1 MDEVTTDS
9 EELTLTSG
17 TARYHL
23 GVGDGV
29 VSVVVLRG
37 LPHE

>member
-1 MDEVTTDS
+1 MAAHR
-9 EELTLTSG
+9 EELTPTSRTTG
-17 TARYHL
+17 FHL

-29 VSVVVLRG
+29 ISLVSLRG

>member
-9 EELTLTSG
+9 EELTSTSRTTG
-17 TARYHL
+17 FHL

-29 VSVVVLRG
+29 VSKVVLRG